1 MKWGLC
7 RPRPRTLPSGCK
19 GSGVCRGPATQHL
32 PARGP
37 QHRLPLARP
46 VSSLPQAPSR
56 PTAAAGSR
64 VPGTRRSAGDRQGV
78 TPGTRHLLAPRSPS
92 HVPAEQAACAPC
104 AVTGMAAASHPALT
118 GLRPESPRG
127 SPRCSGK
134 APWPSPASPLGSGP
148 SSLGKEEGGLGQ
160 RASLPRTR
168 TARTPGD
175 ARPITDT
182 HIAGPSLATATPIPV
197 TSLPPL
203 YKLPVPSSVPRNHL
217 PNIRILK
224 NMARF

>member
-1 MKWGLC
+1 M
-7 RPRPRTLPSGCK
+7 
-19 GSGVCRGPATQHL
+19 
-32 PARGP
+32 
-37 QHRLPLARP
+37 
-46 VSSLPQAPSR
+46 SSLPQAPSR
-56 PTAAAGSR
+56 PTAAAGSH
-64 VPGTRRSAGDRQGV
+64 VPGPRRSAGDRQGV
-78 TPGTRHLLAPRSPS
+78 APGTRHLLAPRSPS
-92 HVPAEQAACAPC
+92 RVPAERAACAVC
-104 AVTGMAAASHPALT
+104 AGCCDRDGTAASHPALT

-134 APWPSPASPLGSGP
+134 GPWPSPASPLGSGP
-148 SSLGKEEGGLGQ
+148 ASLGKEEGGLGQ
-160 RASLPRTR
+160 RASPLAHAR
-168 TARTPGD
+168 RTPGD

-182 HIAGPSLATATPIPV
+182 HIAGPSPATATPIPV